1 LDFSGLQTPNSD
13 AEMRDAPDAQELN
26 AALTGIGDVQATQ
39 LGSALLRKK
48 VAWEEER
55 EREKLPEMQE
65 KEDDN
70 TEGSVDTRQS
80 PSMHLP
86 SNASPALASPTASLD
101 LVQIVSASVY
111 FSQLTLE
118 SASPST
124 FTPTPT
130 PTPTP
135 TCQIPLPLSPPPA
148 PAEVT
153 GVAEP
158 DIHLEFLARL
168 SQTWEDLRGEV
179 AALRAELHADSLRAQ
194 PELTKLEERIKL
206 LEEGTREP
214 SASSWASDHATT
226 RPYPTPESRDRRARN
241 TAAVRARGHPL
252 QHLIGDDGDVE
263 GDGNAQMDVDAQVLR
278 APATRYAVVAD
289 SWKEYVLPP
298 RARKFSNAR
307 RMGRI

>member
-1 LDFSGLQTPNSD
+1 MDFSGLQTPNSD
-13 AEMRDAPDAQELN
+13 AEMQDAPDAQELH

-48 VAWEEER
+48 PAWEEER

-289 SWKEYVLPP
+289 SWKEDVLPP